1 MPTGVAIFANPPYR
15 GSRNTRRV
23 FLLLFQSE
31 GITGLKKPSFFKD
44 RTSNQKYTL
53 VYLQKKPFL
62 CNLKQKA

>member
-31 GITGLKKPSFFKD
+31 GITGLKKVVLF
-44 RTSNQKYTL
+44 
-53 VYLQKKPFL
+53 
-62 CNLKQKA
+62 